1 MMGDFDTTHPIAN
14 QLRHIV
20 PPPVRA
26 LQEELR
32 GHLQTELNRQMEMAN
47 INDNETRGFLQQN
60 GLPQSLYSITATT
73 ELPQDVWAKIEDF

>member
-1 MMGDFDTTHPIAN
+1 
-14 QLRHIV
+14 
-20 PPPVRA
+20 
-26 LQEELR
+26 
-32 GHLQTELNRQMEMAN
+32 MEMAN